1 MSNTSG
7 NESDGHGSV
16 SAGEGMTEKLVQK
29 GAKASEGKGLEK
41 GKAIDEGTVVGQN
54 EGPKNK
60 TTGTWHAL
68 TNI

>member
-1 MSNTSG
+1 MSNASG
-7 NESDGHGSV
+7 NESDGRGSAR
-16 SAGEGMTEKLVQK
+16 AGEGATEKVVQK
-29 GAKASEGKGLEK
+29 GTKASEGK

-60 TTGTWHAL
+60 TTGMWHAL